1 MNWTIGNPWWDQKNE
16 YLIITVEHDFDR
28 TSEISISMKYLA
40 EKLKPY
46 LDETKVQ
53 NTQEKKNNYSR

>member
-46 LDETKVQ
+46 LDETKV
-53 NTQEKKNNYSR
+53 